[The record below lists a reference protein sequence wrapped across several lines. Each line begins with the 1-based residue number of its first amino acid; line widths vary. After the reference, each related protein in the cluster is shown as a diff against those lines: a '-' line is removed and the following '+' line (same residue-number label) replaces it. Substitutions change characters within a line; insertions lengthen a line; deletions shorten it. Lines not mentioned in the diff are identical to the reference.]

1 MDLFGVVSLA
11 AGIVVTATPASS
23 VNVLATLLGIW
34 FIIMGI
40 FEIIGSFI
48 LRHAVRT
55 AGRARAPDTTPV

>member
-1 MDLFGVVSLA
+1 MSLA

-48 LRHAVRT
+48 LRHAVHT